1 MTQFMV
7 SVLSF
12 HQANQEAKQQ
22 IKVQGSHV
30 FSDGFSIS
38 QKVSM
43 VTVGHL
49 TGRNSQERPETP
61 AGIWEDPCGCFIKTR
76 GRGSK
81 NGRNRQSCDSLGY
94 FVVWAKKMSVAWDIR
109 DFYCCCYFVFQ
120 DRVPQKLWS
129 QSWNKFCRLG

>member
-22 IKVQGSHV
+22 VKVQGSHV
-30 FSDGFSIS
+30 FSDGFRIS

-94 FVVWAKKMSVAWDIR
+94 FVVWAKKKCLCLGILETFIVVVILFFKTEFPRSYGANPGTSSVD
-109 DFYCCCYFVFQ
+109 
-120 DRVPQKLWS
+120 
-129 QSWNKFCRLG
+129 